1 MYHNMPNDLQIQLN
15 QLRADLEA
23 LTAEVYTN
31 NFTSSQ
37 DFNKFTRFNT
47 RLKVPIFAVAPTV
60 AEIGELYADSTNGR
74 LFVCTAANVWSLVGT
89 QV

>member
-1 MYHNMPNDLQIQLN
+1 MFLNMPNDLQQQVN
-15 QLRADLEA
+15 QLSARLEA
-23 LTAEVYTN
+23 LTGEVYTN

-60 AEIGELYADSTNGR
+60 AEIGELYANSTNGR
-74 LFVCTAANVWSLVGT
+74 LFVCTAANVWTLVGL
-89 QV
+89 QS

>member
-1 MYHNMPNDLQIQLN
+1 MPNDLQQQVN
-15 QLRADLEA
+15 QLSARLEA
-23 LTAEVYTN
+23 LTGEVYTN

-60 AEIGELYADSTNGR
+60 AEIGELYANSTNGK
-74 LFVCTAANVWSLVGT
+74 LYVCTAANVFSLVGT
-89 QV
+89 QT

>member
-1 MYHNMPNDLQIQLN
+1 MPNDLQIQLN
-15 QLRADLEA
+15 QLKADLEA
-23 LTAEVYTN
+23 LNAEVYTN

-60 AEIGELYADSTNGR
+60 AEIGELYANSTNGR

-89 QV
+89 QT

>member
-1 MYHNMPNDLQIQLN
+1 MPNDLQIQLN
-15 QLRADLEA
+15 QLKADLEA
-23 LTAEVYTN
+23 LNAEVYTN

-60 AEIGELYADSTNGR
+60 AEIGELYANSANGK
-74 LFVCTAANVWSLVGT
+74 LYVCTSANTWTLVGAQT
-89 QV
+89 V